1 MREKS
6 GVEVNIQ
13 FGDIQEGFFEEINQ
27 TEVWMTGENHH
38 EKDMEGSGRVLGDG
52 LQVGKSL
59 VPSRV

>member
-1 MREKS
+1 
-6 GVEVNIQ
+6 
-13 FGDIQEGFFEEINQ
+13 
-27 TEVWMTGENHH
+27 MTGENHH